1 LTGLLTIKEQFSGK
15 ADSEAFILNS
25 MYSEFYKDYI
35 TKKKKVKRRVKIFL
49 MRLLR
54 LQKILENDKTA
65 EYKFAYK
72 LVANK
77 FEFKTQEGTY
87 LHGIAETFQGP

>member
-1 LTGLLTIKEQFSGK
+1 
-15 ADSEAFILNS
+15 
-25 MYSEFYKDYI
+25 
-35 TKKKKVKRRVKIFL
+35 

-54 LQKILENDKTA
+54 LKFLENDKTA

-77 FEFKTQEGTY
+77 FG
-87 LHGIAETFQGP
+87 

>member
-1 LTGLLTIKEQFSGK
+1 
-15 ADSEAFILNS
+15 
-25 MYSEFYKDYI
+25 
-35 TKKKKVKRRVKIFL
+35 

-54 LQKILENDKTA
+54 ATKNLENDKTA

-77 FEFKTQEGTY
+77 FEFKTQEVH
-87 LHGIAETFQGP
+87 LRAETFQG

>member
-1 LTGLLTIKEQFSGK
+1 
-15 ADSEAFILNS
+15 
-25 MYSEFYKDYI
+25 
-35 TKKKKVKRRVKIFL
+35 

-54 LQKILENDKTA
+54 LQRFLENDKTA

-87 LHGIAETFQGP
+87 LHGIAETFQGPIMLTRLSIRGKKVRAFVFC

>member
-1 LTGLLTIKEQFSGK
+1 
-15 ADSEAFILNS
+15 
-25 MYSEFYKDYI
+25 
-35 TKKKKVKRRVKIFL
+35 

-54 LQKILENDKTA
+54 ATKKFLENDKTA

-87 LHGIAETFQGP
+87 LHGIADFSGPLIMLTRLSIRTVKKVRAF

>member
-1 LTGLLTIKEQFSGK
+1 
-15 ADSEAFILNS
+15 
-25 MYSEFYKDYI
+25 
-35 TKKKKVKRRVKIFL
+35 

-54 LQKILENDKTA
+54 LQRFLENDKTA

-87 LHGIAETFQGP
+87 LHGIAETFQGQLC

>member
-1 LTGLLTIKEQFSGK
+1 MRLF
-15 ADSEAFILNS
+15 
-25 MYSEFYKDYI
+25 
-35 TKKKKVKRRVKIFL
+35 TKKF
-49 MRLLR
+49 
-54 LQKILENDKTA
+54 LENDKTA

-87 LHGIAETFQGP
+87 SRYSRDFSGPNYANTIEYKDGKKVRAFYLADHIRNGIGLQIL

>member
-1 LTGLLTIKEQFSGK
+1 
-15 ADSEAFILNS
+15 
-25 MYSEFYKDYI
+25 
-35 TKKKKVKRRVKIFL
+35 

-54 LQKILENDKTA
+54 LQSENDKTA

-87 LHGIAETFQGP
+87 TFTV

>member
-1 LTGLLTIKEQFSGK
+1 MYLSFIKIIYK
-15 ADSEAFILNS
+15 A
-25 MYSEFYKDYI
+25 
-35 TKKKKVKRRVKIFL
+35 KKKKVKRRVKIF
-49 MRLLR
+49 
-54 LQKILENDKTA
+54 KAFEATKKFLENDKTA

>member
-1 LTGLLTIKEQFSGK
+1 
-15 ADSEAFILNS
+15 
-25 MYSEFYKDYI
+25 
-35 TKKKKVKRRVKIFL
+35 

-54 LQKILENDKTA
+54 ATKKFLENDKTA

-87 LHGIAETFQGP
+87 LHGIADFSGP

>member
-1 LTGLLTIKEQFSGK
+1 
-15 ADSEAFILNS
+15 
-25 MYSEFYKDYI
+25 
-35 TKKKKVKRRVKIFL
+35 
-49 MRLLR
+49 MRLLT
-54 LQKILENDKTA
+54 KKFLENDKTA

-87 LHGIAETFQGP
+87 LTV

>member
-1 LTGLLTIKEQFSGK
+1 
-15 ADSEAFILNS
+15 

-35 TKKKKVKRRVKIFL
+35 AKAKKEGKEEGKDL
-49 MRLLR
+49 SNEALR
-54 LQKILENDKTA
+54 LQRNSLKMIRQQ
-65 EYKFAYK
+65 YKFAYK

-87 LHGIAETFQGP
+87 FTV